1 MANVNVDA
9 IKKKKLAAIRAAFK
23 QIDKFTK
30 QQNTAFIMGERP
42 VEEVKRF
49 SSGSLMLDIALGG
62 GLCYGRIHEIYGG
75 ESSGKTLTMLKAIAS
90 CQADGGICA
99 FVDAEQSF
107 SPSWA
112 EKIGVNVDELIF
124 SQPDSLEDT
133 FEVVLALA
141 ESGGVDLIVVDSVAA
156 MVPKKE
162 IDDPVGQQNIAL
174 TARGMSVNLRKLVP
188 IAAKSNCA
196 VVFINQIRDNVAV
209 LYGNP
214 TNTTGG
220 SLNNV
225 A

>member
-30 QQNTAFIMGERP
+30 QPNTAFIMGERP
-42 VEEVKRF
+42 VEEIKRF

-112 EKIGVNVDELIF
+112 EKIGVNVNELIF

-220 SLNNV
+220 SLNN
-225 A
+225 AA